1 MPKSDILRDPLAR
14 YILEQKLVSP
24 AMLKVA
30 LAKQAVTGDRL
41 SIVLQRLGAVP
52 RRVLLE
58 AVLRAS
64 PEELRGEQ
72 FYSTKVPPAV
82 LIENRTMIVTEQ
94 PGQVFLTTMGSERL
108 VELALREFYPQD
120 RFVFTPADAEQIETY
135 LQALKNLMSTQSSVL
150 ERILRDAFGQGASD
164 IHLIPDGHSC
174 SVLFRLNGVRHHV
187 HELSVDE
194 YNTMLARV
202 KDMSR
207 MDLAEKRVPQ
217 DGAFSFPHN
226 GKIIDFRVATV
237 PQVFGEGAVLRILDS
252 DRVEP
257 NLSGLGITRVS
268 EWRKGA
274 ARQNGLNLI
283 CGPTGSGKTTT
294 LNASM
299 REMDRIAQAIYTVE
313 DPVELPLP
321 LSGQVNANPQVGLDF
336 ARGLKAFLRA
346 DPDIIIVGEIR
357 DHETALNAVKAGETG
372 HLVFGT
378 LHTNSISTAVAR
390 LNNIGIEKYALRSLL
405 RSVLVQNLLRRVCT
419 HCHGEGCSQCA
430 ETGYQ
435 GRMIVSECAYFS
447 SEAEVD
453 RLLAGEVWW
462 PTLVDDAILKVRSG
476 LTNAAEVLRLFGP
489 EGQDALAKAGIA

>member
-1 MPKSDILRDPLAR
+1 MLRPETLKDPLAR
-14 YILEQKLVSP
+14 HLLERRLVTP

-30 LAKQAVTGDRL
+30 LAKQAVTGERL
-41 SIVLQRLGAVP
+41 SMVLQRLGAVP
-52 RRVLLE
+52 RRVLLD
-58 AVLRAS
+58 AILAAN

-72 FYSTKVPPAV
+72 FYSTKVPPQV
-82 LIENRTMIVTEQ
+82 LIDSRTMIVTEQ
-94 PGQVFLTTMGSERL
+94 AGTVFLATLGSERG
-108 VELALREFYPQD
+108 VEMTLREYY
-120 RFVFTPADAEQIETY
+120 RTEELVFTPADPELIENY
-135 LQALKNLMSTQSSVL
+135 LQALRNLLSAESSVL
-150 ERILRDAFGQGASD
+150 ERILRDAFAQGASD

-187 HELSVDE
+187 HELNNDDYAKV
-194 YNTMLARV
+194 MARI

-226 GKIIDFRVATV
+226 GKIVDFRVATV
-237 PQVFGEGAVLRILDS
+237 PQVFGEGAVLRILDAE
-252 DRVEP
+252 RIEP
-257 NLSGLGITRVS
+257 SLAALGITRVE

-274 ARQNGLNLI
+274 SRQNGINLI

-321 LSGQVNANPQVGLDF
+321 LAGQVNANPQVGLDF
-336 ARGLKAFLRA
+336 AKGLRAFMRA

-357 DHETALNAVKAGETG
+357 DYETALNAVRASETG

-390 LNNIGIEKYALRSLL
+390 LTNLGIEKYALRSLL
-405 RSVLVQNLLRRVCT
+405 RSVLVQNLIRRLCT
-419 HCHGEGCSQCA
+419 HCNGEGCPSCA
-430 ETGYQ
+430 DTGYH

-447 SEAEVD
+447 SEREVD
-453 RLLAGEVWW
+453 RLLAGEIWW
-462 PTLVDDAILKVRSG
+462 PTLVEDAIGKVRQG
-476 LTNAAEVLRLFGP
+476 LTNAAEVVRLFGP
-489 EGQDALAKAGIA
+489 EGQEALLKAGLA